1 MRDVESL
8 KNIAP
13 FVCVP
18 LFAIACVKSEFLIDM
33 PIENEAIALGIR
45 FSIFA
50 VLSYLAFFE
59 ITRFIF
65 RYATYGSSQGIELMP
80 LPLIICFICIAFGL
94 YGVGT
99 LIPALDLPQA
109 PLNIFWHLGF
119 LSYGFILLSP
129 PD

>member
-1 MRDVESL
+1 MASVGHRSFATHQGREPAMRDVESL

-59 ITRFIF
+59 ITR
-65 RYATYGSSQGIELMP
+65 
-80 LPLIICFICIAFGL
+80 
-94 YGVGT
+94 
-99 LIPALDLPQA
+99 
-109 PLNIFWHLGF
+109 
-119 LSYGFILLSP
+119 LL
-129 PD
+129 